1 MATRR
6 MSMAFLGLLATTAT
20 IPAAEVRTTNFVVV
34 TARQDDAEE
43 FARLAEHFRKV
54 KAVEWL
60 GKEMPPWRQP
70 CRLRVDVTNAGAGGA
85 TTFEFDEGT
94 VRKQDMQ
101 IKGARERLK
110 NSVLPHEITHT
121 VFAYHFRRPVPRWA
135 DEGGSVYSEDDI
147 ERARHDRLV
156 KQILNAGDGIQLKAL
171 FQMREYPDNVM
182 ALYAQGYSV
191 TKFLVEQSDR
201 QTFLNFVSAGM
212 QNGWD
217 GASREFY
224 SFKSVQDLEEG
235 WIAHLKKVAR
245 GDVVASSGRRAPP
258 PPADTKLTV
267 FDSTPPARPV
277 FEPAPVTRGLSPVGR
292 GDDRFSNDIGWNRP
306 KARLMEPT
314 ETGPAPADMRDL
326 PPAPRTS
333 GSFASRAHTP
343 AAVLLPPEPAPYR

>member
-1 MATRR
+1 MATRHCIGVL
-6 MSMAFLGLLATTAT
+6 AALLATTAGLN
-20 IPAAEVRTTNFVVV
+20 AATVKTTNFIVE

-43 FARLAEHFRKV
+43 FARLAEHYRKT
-54 KAVEWL
+54 KATEWL
-60 GKEMPPWRQP
+60 GKEMPNWRSP
-70 CRLRVDVTNAGAGGA
+70 CRLRVHVTNTGAGGA
-85 TTFEFDEGT
+85 TTFDFNNGQVSQE
-94 VRKQDMQ
+94 MQ
-101 IKGARERLK
+101 IEGARERLK

-121 VFAYHFRRPVPRWA
+121 VFAHHFRRPVPRWA
-135 DEGGSVYSEDDI
+135 DEGGSVYSEDDL
-147 ERARHDRLV
+147 ERTRHDKLC
-156 KQILNAGDGIQLKAL
+156 KQILNSGEGIQLKAL
-171 FQMREYPDNVM
+171 FQMRDYPRNVM

-201 QTFLNFVSAGM
+201 QTFLNFVSSGM

-277 FEPAPVTRGLSPVGR
+277 FEPAPVTRGLSPAGR

-314 ETGPAPADMRDL
+314 ATGPAPADLRDL

-333 GSFASRAHTP
+333 GSLASRAHTP